1 MQARSL
7 SINKLAII
15 GDSRIIMQD
24 LNLKKALNCMGLA
37 HYHRKVILQ
46 LKAFEEVK
54 CYHVLR
60 NLNQIVDSEANIG
73 ASLSKGIIIVNGIE
87 ENMPIP

>member
-1 MQARSL
+1 
-7 SINKLAII
+7 
-15 GDSRIIMQD
+15 
-24 LNLKKALNCMGLA
+24 MGLA
-37 HYHRKVILQ
+37 HYHRKVTLQ

-60 NLNQIVDSEANIG
+60 NLNQIADNEANIG
-73 ASLSKGIIIVNGIE
+73 ASLSKGIIIVNGNE